1 MPLLRG
7 QADRWRRDPRG
18 HDGIACIRQ
27 GVRASCQECFPP
39 FGPRGRLSA
48 GSLSLRRDGTEAWNR
63 SRVPHWRREAGRGK
77 FSRFRCWSGRRFL
90 RCLCRPTRS
99 PLDDASPD
107 RRRHGNKAPAGGKVM
122 AQEPGPWHPRA
133 TCRPVIGYKVPRVS
147 YRGFPRPL
155 PAPREAPGACK
166 QSAIKWIASAG
177 SP

>member
-18 HDGIACIRQ
+18 HHGMACIRQ

-39 FGPRGRLSA
+39 FGSRGRLSA

-63 SRVPHWRREAGRGK
+63 SRVSHWRREKLAEGSSPASGAGRGGG
-77 FSRFRCWSGRRFL
+77 SCGV
-90 RCLCRPTRS
+90 CRPTRS

-107 RRRHGNKAPAGGKVM
+107 RRRHGNKAPAGGKVT

-147 YRGFPRPL
+147 YRGFLRPL

>member
-18 HDGIACIRQ
+18 HHGMACIRQ

-39 FGPRGRLSA
+39 FGPRGRRSA
-48 GSLSLRRDGTEAWNR
+48 RGRSPFVGMEQKRGTA
-63 SRVPHWRREAGRGK
+63 RVPLIGSEKRAEGGSPASGAGRGGG
-77 FSRFRCWSGRRFL
+77 SCGV
-90 RCLCRPTRS
+90 CRPTRS